1 MTKPVR
7 IAITVLGG
15 WFGLHKYLD
24 GNIKIGLLYT
34 FTGGLLAIGWIHDII
49 KACTSGQNRTRFKA
63 TTNTENI
70 LFQNEFLIVGE
81 KYECRKNS
89 KKMRADVIKKTR
101 LNTPV
106 HIEKYIYNGKPAYM
120 IVNTIIGLD
129 LGVLSARA
137 ADWLTDYYIDGT
149 TVDAVLID
157 KYNASFHVQ
166 VTVRNR

>member
-1 MTKPVR
+1 
-7 IAITVLGG
+7 
-15 WFGLHKYLD
+15 
-24 GNIKIGLLYT
+24 
-34 FTGGLLAIGWIHDII
+34 
-49 KACTSGQNRTRFKA
+49 
-63 TTNTENI
+63 
-70 LFQNEFLIVGE
+70 
-81 KYECRKNS
+81 
-89 KKMRADVIKKTR
+89 MRADVIKKTR